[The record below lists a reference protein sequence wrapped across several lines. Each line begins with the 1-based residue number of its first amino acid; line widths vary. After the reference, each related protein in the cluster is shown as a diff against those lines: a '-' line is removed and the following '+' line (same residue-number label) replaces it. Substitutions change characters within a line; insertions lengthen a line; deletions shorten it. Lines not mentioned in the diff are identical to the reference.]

1 MDTTRNDA
9 SHSPEVGSPRI
20 RSSVAR
26 RLRTGTVAALAVL
39 TALAGLAV
47 VDITSASASTVNGV
61 ATTANPNS
69 LAYMASGGSNT
80 QYTLTLPANAAC
92 DGDTAS
98 HGYHVWSYL
107 VEKGT
112 NIANLTFSEANS
124 PLPPSAGYGIFDVA
138 AEYYGPANTAS
149 ITGQIIGIPNDF
161 DWGVITADDPSLVP
175 ALLYNGGN
183 SGVWEAGLACAN
195 SAGALTDNWN
205 TEVTFTK
212 STSDPNGFVWSA
224 VPGPSGDAV
233 AAISSASSTTF
244 TEGTSGSFTPTATGT
259 PTPTITESGALP
271 AGVTFSGGVLSGDPT
286 VTGTFPITFT
296 ATNGIGTPATQKF
309 TLTTIGDPGAPTIGT
324 ATGGNA
330 SASVTFTPP
339 ASNGGSNISGYTV
352 TATDSTTPA
361 NGSETG
367 TGTTSPI
374 TVSGLTNGDSY
385 TFTVT
390 ATNGAGTGPASVA
403 SNAVTP
409 LTPGFQITTT
419 SLPNA
424 VVGSPYS
431 QQLTSAQGTGT
442 ITWKKKK
449 LPKGFALSS
458 TGLLTGAPTA
468 KATGA
473 QSVTVEATEGSG
485 KSATT
490 VSATIPLTVDIAPTY
505 AKKTA
510 TSASFP
516 EGTST
521 TVTLSATGYP
531 APTITETGALPG
543 GVTFDNGVLSGTPAV
558 TTESSTYD
566 LTITASNGITPAA
579 TDNFVLTVI
588 APLAITT
595 SSPLPSATPGS
606 AYSEPLTATGGLGAY
621 AWKKTGTLPKG
632 LSLSST
638 GVLSGT
644 LSTKVASGSYS
655 VPVVVTVKEGKTKV
669 AAHATLTLPVS

>member
-1 MDTTRNDA
+1 MDITRNDA
-9 SHSPEVGSPRI
+9 SHCPEVGSPRI

-26 RLRTGTVAALAVL
+26 RLRTGTVAALAAL

-61 ATTANPNS
+61 ATTANPNT
-69 LAYMASGGSNT
+69 LAYVASGGSNT
-80 QYTLTLPANAAC
+80 EYTLTLPANAAC

-98 HGYHVWSYL
+98 NGYHVWSYL

-112 NIANLTFSEANS
+112 NIANLSFSEANS
-124 PLPPSAGYGIFDVA
+124 PLPPSAGYGIFDAA
-138 AEYYGPANTAS
+138 AEYYGPANTA
-149 ITGQIIGIPNDF
+149 ITTGEIIGIPNDF
-161 DWGVITADDPSLVP
+161 DWGAITADDPSLVP
-175 ALLYNGGN
+175 SLLYNGGN

-195 SAGALTDNWN
+195 SAGHLTDTWN
-205 TEVTFTK
+205 TEITFTAN
-212 STSDPNGFVWSA
+212 SSDPNGFVWSA

-233 AAISSASSTTF
+233 AAITSASSTTF

-296 ATNGIGTPATQKF
+296 ATNGIGTPTTQRF

-339 ASNGGSNISGYTV
+339 ASNGGSTITGYTV

-361 NGSETG
+361 NGGETG

-374 TVSGLTNGDSY
+374 TVSGLTNDDSY
-385 TFTVT
+385 TFRVT
-390 ATNGAGTGPASVA
+390 ATNGVGTGAPSAA

-409 LTPGFQITTT
+409 LKPGFQITTW

-431 QQLTSAQGTGT
+431 QQLESAQGTGT
-442 ITWKKKK
+442 ITWKKKS
-449 LPKGFALSS
+449 LPKGFALS
-458 TGLLTGAPTA
+458 TPTA

-473 QSVTVEATEGSG
+473 LSVGVEATEVIG
-485 KSATT
+485 KTKTT
-490 VSATIPLTVDIAPTY
+490 VTATIPLTVDEAP
-505 AKKTA
+505 AFVKKTA

-531 APTITETGALPG
+531 APTITETGALPS
-543 GVTFDNGVLSGTPAV
+543 GVTFVNGVLSGTPAA

-579 TDNFVLTVI
+579 TLPTTFVLTVI
-588 APLAITT
+588 APLVITT
-595 SSPLPSATPGS
+595 TSPLPSATPGS
-606 AYSEPLTATGGLGAY
+606 AYSEQLTATGGLGAY

-638 GVLSGT
+638 GLLSGT
-644 LSTKVASGSYS
+644 LSTTVTSGSYS
-655 VPVVVTVKEGKTKV
+655 IPVEVTVTEGKSKV
-669 AAHATLTLPVS
+669 TTPATLTLPVS